1 MNSPKDL
8 PAEPS
13 PLLEGRPAATWLREH
28 RDELVELALDAL
40 ADQDGTV
47 PEPGRRH
54 DPELRWI
61 IAYNVDA
68 FVRALERGN
77 TNVQEDDVA
86 DLVASAARR
95 AGEGEPVEHLLRDYQ
110 IGMDATWQ
118 AVARR
123 CPPADQASLIQ
134 LTVSMH
140 AYLRQVTTLVVR
152 GFQHEAARIHTGER
166 DTRYALYSALLTGEH
181 PGTAAGLAGI
191 TLPEQYLVL
200 SLRLGPGASPDEP
213 GRAPEITRHRR
224 ANAVRRVL
232 ADHAGDDAL
241 ALIQDPAAT
250 ALIPLPPG
258 LGNDL
263 KAYLGDLTRR
273 LSALVSAP
281 VHAAAATAAPDAV
294 PEARA
299 QSEEIL
305 QIALATGQPPGA
317 YVLDDVVITYQLT
330 RPGPG
335 RDLLLQRLRPIDD
348 HPEWEAT
355 LRAYLEHG
363 FDRKATA
370 AHLNLHPNS
379 VDYRLGRIAHLCGL
393 DAADPAQRLTAFA
406 ALHARDRVT
415 YSEREAAG
423 RAVSG

>member
-1 MNSPKDL
+1 MTSPKSSNAAPL
-8 PAEPS
+8 
-13 PLLEGRPAATWLREH
+13 PLLEGQPAAAWLRDH

-40 ADQDGTV
+40 ADQDGTA
-47 PEPGRRH
+47 PGPVRRR

-61 IAYNVDA
+61 IAYNADA
-68 FVRALERGN
+68 FVRALEQGN
-77 TNVQEDDVA
+77 TSVQEDDVA

-123 CPPADQASLIQ
+123 CPPADQAGLIQ
-134 LTVSMH
+134 LTIAMH

-166 DTRYALYSALLTGEH
+166 DARYALYSALLTGAH

-191 TLPEQYLVL
+191 TLPERYLVL
-200 SLRLGPGASPDEP
+200 SLRLGPGTTPDEP
-213 GRAPEITRHRR
+213 GRAPEITHHRR

-258 LGNDL
+258 SGNDL
-263 KAYLGDLTRR
+263 KAYLGDLTQR
-273 LSALVSAP
+273 LSDLVSAP
-281 VHAAAATAAPDAV
+281 VHAAAAAAV
-294 PEARA
+294 PHAVPAARA
-299 QSEEIL
+299 QSEEVL
-305 QIALATGQPPGA
+305 QIALATRQPPGA
-317 YVLDDVVITYQLT
+317 YVLDDVVVTYQLT

-335 RDLLLQRLRPIDD
+335 LDLLLQRLRPIDD
-348 HPEWEAT
+348 HPEWEST
-355 LRAYLEHG
+355 LRSYLEHG

-393 DAADPAQRLTAFA
+393 DAADPAQRLTTFA
-406 ALHARDRVT
+406 ALYARDR
-415 YSEREAAG
+415 AAHLKQE
-423 RAVSG
+423 S